1 MPHLIS
7 ATLTEEAYKVYCRWK
22 DTRSASAKIS
32 LAMSELEQIQ
42 ELNEALI
49 TQLNIHKS
57 RWKWLNENL
66 NKEIMLKELTA
77 EQILDLSTQHDHLY
91 YRRD

>member
-66 NKEIMLKELTA
+66 NREIMLKEKTA
-77 EQILDLSTQHDHLY
+77 QQILDLSTQHDHLY
-91 YRRD
+91 YRK

>member
-77 EQILDLSTQHDHLY
+77 KQILDLSTQHDHLY

>member
-22 DTRSASAKIS
+22 STRSASAKIS

-57 RWKWLNENL
+57 RWKWMKENLPGEIKLNEYSGEKL
-66 NKEIMLKELTA
+66 
-77 EQILDLSTQHDHLY
+77 LDMACQDDHLY
-91 YRRD
+91 YRRN

>member
-7 ATLTEEAYKVYCRWK
+7 ATLSEEAYKVYCRWK
-22 DTRSASAKIS
+22 STRSASAKIS

-66 NKEIMLKELTA
+66 PREISNGEHSG
-77 EQILDLSTQHDHLY
+77 QILLEYACQHDHLY

>member
-22 DTRSASAKIS
+22 STRSASANIS

-57 RWKWLNENL
+57 RWKWLNKNL
-66 NKEIMLKELTA
+66 NREIMLKEKTA

-91 YRRD
+91 YRK